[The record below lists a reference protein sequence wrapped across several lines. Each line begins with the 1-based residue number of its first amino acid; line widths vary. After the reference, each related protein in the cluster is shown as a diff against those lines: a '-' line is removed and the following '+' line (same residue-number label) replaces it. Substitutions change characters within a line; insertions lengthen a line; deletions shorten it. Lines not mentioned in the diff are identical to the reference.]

1 MSDMPDYVR
10 ALYTSVKN
18 TWQDAENLD
27 DTHGYTTYVWIPE
40 ETFKVD
46 IMKLHVFAE
55 KFRAYSK
62 AAASGGGTVVT
73 SAAGGGTTV
82 TSEYTSIPHTHDVTI
97 GNHTH
102 NVTIPNHTH
111 DVNIGTKTSTSESTH
126 KHIIAEAPETG
137 TFTPDAYMDV
147 FDVNGAIIASINVKR
162 YATATPY
169 TIGDAQAHSHNV
181 NYGTKTSSAGGGT
194 TVTSAAGGGTTVTS
208 ASGGGSHSHNVTI
221 PNHTHDVTIPNH
233 THNVVIG
240 TKTSASE
247 STHKHQLSGS
257 LGEGTYTPDGYMNI
271 FSKDLDLVA
280 IVNVKRYASKDPWVF
295 SGGDPHTHNVVIGT
309 VTSASGGGTTVTS
322 AAGGGTTVT
331 SASGGGTTV
340 TSAAGGGTTVTSASG
355 GGSHRHTVSGQ
366 TTSTQDNHTHDV
378 VIGTVTSAS
387 GGGSHS
393 HDVTIPDHTH
403 DITYGIYEEAITG
416 RTLSAILYDP
426 DGNLLKDFGVVCTGE
441 DSQIIDLSDYFSTLK
456 YGMYHLELTASGRL
470 RARLIF
476 YELCK
481 MYAI

>member
-40 ETFKVD
+40 ETYKVD

-111 DVNIGTKTSTSESTH
+111 DVNIGTKTSTSESTL

-233 THNVVIG
+233 THGI
-240 TKTSASE
+240 
-247 STHKHQLSGS
+247 
-257 LGEGTYTPDGYMNI
+257 D
-271 FSKDLDLVA
+271 
-280 IVNVKRYASKDPWVF
+280 
-295 SGGDPHTHNVVIGT
+295 
-309 VTSASGGGTTVTS
+309 
-322 AAGGGTTVT
+322 
-331 SASGGGTTV
+331 
-340 TSAAGGGTTVTSASG
+340 
-355 GGSHRHTVSGQ
+355 
-366 TTSTQDNHTHDV
+366 
-378 VIGTVTSAS
+378 
-387 GGGSHS
+387 
-393 HDVTIPDHTH
+393 
-403 DITYGIYEEAITG
+403 YGIYEEGISG

-441 DSQIIDLSDYFSTLK
+441 DSQVIDLSDYFSTLK
-456 YGMYHLELTASGRL
+456 YGMYRLELSASGRL
-470 RARLIF
+470 RARLVF

>member
-1 MSDMPDYVR
+1 MSDMPDYIR

-40 ETFKVD
+40 ETYKVD

-73 SAAGGGTTV
+73 SA
-82 TSEYTSIPHTHDVTI
+82 YTSIPHTHDVTLP
-97 GNHTH
+97 NHTH
-102 NVTIPNHTH
+102 NVTIPDHTH
-111 DVNIGTKTSTSESTH
+111 NVTIGIKTSTSESTH
-126 KHIIAEAPETG
+126 KHVIAEAPETG

-169 TIGDAQAHSHNV
+169 TIGAAQAHSHDV
-181 NYGTKTSSAGGGT
+181 N
-194 TVTSAAGGGTTVTS
+194 
-208 ASGGGSHSHNVTI
+208 
-221 PNHTHDVTIPNH
+221 
-233 THNVVIG
+233 
-240 TKTSASE
+240 
-247 STHKHQLSGS
+247 
-257 LGEGTYTPDGYMNI
+257 
-271 FSKDLDLVA
+271 
-280 IVNVKRYASKDPWVF
+280 
-295 SGGDPHTHNVVIGT
+295 IGT

-331 SASGGGTTV
+331 SASGGG
-340 TSAAGGGTTVTSASG
+340 
-355 GGSHRHTVSGQ
+355 
-366 TTSTQDNHTHDV
+366 
-378 VIGTVTSAS
+378 
-387 GGGSHS
+387 SHS

-403 DITYGIYEEAITG
+403 DITYGIYEEDISG

-426 DGNLLKDFGVVCTGE
+426 DGNLLEDFGVVCTGE

-456 YGMYHLELTASGRL
+456 YGMYRLELSASGRL
-470 RARLIF
+470 RARLVF

>member
-40 ETFKVD
+40 ETYKVD

-73 SAAGGGTTV
+73 S
-82 TSEYTSIPHTHDVTI
+82 EYTAIPHTHNVTI

-102 NVTIPNHTH
+102 
-111 DVNIGTKTSTSESTH
+111 DV
-126 KHIIAEAPETG
+126 A
-137 TFTPDAYMDV
+137 
-147 FDVNGAIIASINVKR
+147 
-162 YATATPY
+162 
-169 TIGDAQAHSHNV
+169 
-181 NYGTKTSSAGGGT
+181 
-194 TVTSAAGGGTTVTS
+194 
-208 ASGGGSHSHNVTI
+208 
-221 PNHTHDVTIPNH
+221 
-233 THNVVIG
+233 IG
-240 TKTSASE
+240 TKTSASGGQ
-247 STHKHQLSGS
+247 HRHL
-257 LGEGTYTPDGYMNI
+257 M
-271 FSKDLDLVA
+271 
-280 IVNVKRYASKDPWVF
+280 F
-295 SGGDPHTHNVVIGT
+295 SGTLTDPGDIEYKYVCSDGAGNLNVEIKIKSDGQSDLYTYQATGSHTHDVNIGT
-309 VTSASGGGTTVTS
+309 VTSASGGGT
-322 AAGGGTTVT
+322 
-331 SASGGGTTV
+331 
-340 TSAAGGGTTVTSASG
+340 
-355 GGSHRHTVSGQ
+355 
-366 TTSTQDNHTHDV
+366 
-378 VIGTVTSAS
+378 TVTSAS

-403 DITYGIYEEAITG
+403 DITYGIYEEGISG

-441 DSQIIDLSDYFSTLK
+441 DSQVIDLSDYFSTLK
-456 YGMYHLELTASGRL
+456 YGMYRLVLSASGRL